1 MDKKQIKEKEA
12 YIFDMD
18 GVLIDSEIENNQPI
32 FEFVKSMKPEV
43 EQETLFPI
51 VGRGTRDSWDYIAKL
66 LANGKDW
73 SEVRREYF
81 ENWLPAHPNIIDYKR
96 IFRSEV
102 IDILLLLKQNNK
114 KIGLASSTRQDKI
127 EEILSTL
134 EIKKYFDAI
143 VSGETLPK
151 TKPDPGVYL
160 ETAKR
165 LGVVPKACMVMEDS
179 TVGIT
184 AAHRAGMTVVA
195 LIDNRFNFDRRLADY
210 EIKKIE
216 DFCKFICV

>member
-1 MDKKQIKEKEA
+1 MDKKRINEKEA

-18 GVLIDSEIENNQPI
+18 GVLIDSEIENNKPI

-43 EQETLFPI
+43 KQESLFPI
-51 VGRGTRDSWDYIAKL
+51 VGRGTRDSWDYIANL

-73 SEVRREYF
+73 CDVRQDYF
-81 ENWLPAHPNIIDYKR
+81 ENWLPSHPCKIDYKK
-96 IFRSEV
+96 IFRTEV
-102 IDILLLLKQNNK
+102 VDIFRLLKQNNK
-114 KIGLASSTRQDKI
+114 KIGLASATRLDKI

-134 EIKKYFDAI
+134 KIKDYFDVI
-143 VSGETLPK
+143 VSGENVPK
-151 TKPDPGVYL
+151 SKPDPSVYL

-165 LGVVPKACMVMEDS
+165 LGVVPNECMVMEDS

-195 LIDNRFNFDRRLADY
+195 LIDTRFNFDRSLADY
-210 EIKKIE
+210 EITKVE
-216 DFCKFICV
+216 EFSKFVCA